1 MPAACLAVFN
11 LRFGTG
17 SSGWASK
24 LSLYFFPTPV
34 VSYKTYSRSG
44 IFICT
49 PVGSESS
56 SSSADGNTLTFSTKL
71 RCQDRLAIL
80 DLIST
85 DLRCYRDLVVSD
97 IPLLLAFLVLTLFCH
112 KHMSSV
118 LLRDFLFAVK
128 GAIASRVRARLQE
141 FLLIRRKKKQFVHFS
156 FQRLHP
162 SVIFFDMNFCRFA
175 EKYNFRA
182 FFF

>member
-141 FLLIRRKKKQFVHFS
+141 FLLIRRVDFLLFLANGSQ
-156 FQRLHP
+156 L
-162 SVIFFDMNFCRFA
+162 IFIVFGCLILSGASLAVTTFMF
-175 EKYNFRA
+175 KV
-182 FFF
+182 

>member
-1 MPAACLAVFN
+1 MLLWLNEVLLTTTDPTISDVYADNTLVSIESPIMPAACLAVFN

-71 RCQDRLAIL
+71 RC
-80 DLIST
+80 
-85 DLRCYRDLVVSD
+85 
-97 IPLLLAFLVLTLFCH
+97 
-112 KHMSSV
+112 
-118 LLRDFLFAVK
+118 
-128 GAIASRVRARLQE
+128 
-141 FLLIRRKKKQFVHFS
+141 
-156 FQRLHP
+156 
-162 SVIFFDMNFCRFA
+162 
-175 EKYNFRA
+175 
-182 FFF
+182 